1 MAIRDFKLLLV
12 GGWDGLKRR
21 HQCWFFNLRTH
32 QWILLRET
40 IPSGDVEQSPA
51 GLSSHSLCPISADS
65 YVVTGR
71 EGSVRFQK
79 RFACIF
85 SVKISEAEG
94 EVPKYEYARVSHQMG
109 SRSGHSSHY
118 AASFCRGRKKS
129 PALLMIGGR
138 NEETIDS
145 MPLASFSNVQTPNYD
160 VRQKEIL
167 YSVKMK
173 LNSIK
178 PAFRIH
184 ACVTVDNWIILHG
197 GLVFNKI
204 RDNVLGDS
212 LIIYDSNTSRWYT
225 IKISAG
231 KSCILKRFGHSLAS
245 INGKF
250 YILGG
255 SQSDETI
262 ISQMVELVIEN

>member
-1 MAIRDFKLLLV
+1 
-12 GGWDGLKRR
+12 
-21 HQCWFFNLRTH
+21 
-32 QWILLRET
+32 
-40 IPSGDVEQSPA
+40 
-51 GLSSHSLCPISADS
+51 
-65 YVVTGR
+65 
-71 EGSVRFQK
+71 
-79 RFACIF
+79 
-85 SVKISEAEG
+85 
-94 EVPKYEYARVSHQMG
+94 
-109 SRSGHSSHY
+109 
-118 AASFCRGRKKS
+118 
-129 PALLMIGGR
+129 MIGGR

-145 MPLASFSNVQTPNYD
+145 MPLASFSNVQTPSYD

-167 YSVKMK
+167 DSVKMK

-225 IKISAG
+225 IKISTE

-255 SQSDETI
+255 SMSDETI
-262 ISQMVELVIEN
+262 ISQMVELVIKN